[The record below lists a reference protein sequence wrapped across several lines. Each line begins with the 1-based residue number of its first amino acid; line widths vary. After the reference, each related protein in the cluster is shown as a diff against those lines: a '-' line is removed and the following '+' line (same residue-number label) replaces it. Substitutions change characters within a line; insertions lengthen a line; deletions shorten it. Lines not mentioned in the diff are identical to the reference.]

1 MNKERELY
9 WDSLKFVLIFLVIYG
24 HVVGSYCPVGSFNR
38 AIHNLIYSFHMP
50 LFVFV
55 SGRFSQ
61 IKDREKYKKGI
72 LRIFETYIVFQVI
85 WRILEVATGSEINIL
100 LIAKIIAFPYRAL
113 WYLASLISWRMI
125 ILTIPDKILKVKPL
139 FIFAISLFLCLL
151 WGFIPMGNYFSI
163 QRTMAFMPFFFMGFY
178 STRFNVKESIN
189 KIPAYWAL
197 IVITIL
203 FFVVLLYLNINL
215 HTILHCSRSYWSDSA
230 FSPQF
235 SFIAR
240 CILVVSAILMSIMVM
255 RIVKE
260 WQWMAKW
267 GGQTLFIYI
276 YHLFFILSLRYGLKC
291 GYIPKQDWLFIA
303 SPICA
308 IIFTIALIV
317 LSRNKFLNIMLN
329 PISYWTKKK

>member
-61 IKDREKYKKGI
+61 IKDRDKYKKGI
-72 LRIFETYIVFQVI
+72 LRIFETYVVFQII
-85 WRILEVATGSEINIL
+85 WRIIEIAGGTEINL
-100 LIAKIIAFPYRAL
+100 LFIAKVIATPCWTL
-113 WYLASLISWRMI
+113 WYLISLVWWRIMLLAI
-125 ILTIPDKILKVKPL
+125 PEKTLRESPLLIL
-139 FIFAISLFLCLL
+139 AISIVVSVLS
-151 WGFIPMGNYFSI
+151 GFVPINHHFSI

-178 STRFNVKESIN
+178 STRFNDKESIN

-197 IVITIL
+197 IVITIM
-203 FFVVLLYLNINL
+203 FFVVLLYLNTNL